1 MRTNQQ
7 PSMPPKIVQQIK
19 ESTNQVIGQ
28 LREAENIY
36 IEAVEAIAMAW
47 EPLIDDET
55 VEQLVEQ
62 EWQENLQVIEVKAEI
77 KKLPTKEKIAKGAKL
92 KQL

>member
-1 MRTNQQ
+1 
-7 PSMPPKIVQQIK
+7 
-19 ESTNQVIGQ
+19 
-28 LREAENIY
+28 
-36 IEAVEAIAMAW
+36 MAW

-62 EWQENLQVIEVKAEI
+62 ARQENLQVIEVKAEI